1 MVQRLSN
8 ATANLLHSSVEPIL
22 QVFWRVIL
30 MAAILF
36 TLEILMSDPLVYRQ
50 TRARAAGIAGAVEPL
65 VGLLSVM
72 LLGCKQNRRITD
84 ESVKAQHTP
93 HKAVTYVKW
102 IGKHRDAFKMS
113 IKGAESPKSI
123 LTPRTYSIKQQ
134 VTLHYGLCH
143 LQNLSFKI

>member
-22 QVFWRVIL
+22 QVFCRFIL

-36 TLEILMSDPLVYRQ
+36 TLEILMSDPLVYIDKPEPEPP
-50 TRARAAGIAGAVEPL
+50 ALPVEPL